1 LNKKVIIEKSKKID
15 NTGSWTT
22 LLMAAEIDCWKTYS
36 DAYKLNQK
44 LDEVVGAN
52 FTQAEPM

>member
-1 LNKKVIIEKSKKID
+1 
-15 NTGSWTT
+15 
-22 LLMAAEIDCWKTYS
+22 MAAEIDCWKTYS